1 MAITSQIS
9 GMTSS
14 SFFWHCFVSL
24 VKVSYWSNFYVSI
37 ITGFGVMTILFYK
50 GLTGNSEI
58 GNTPVSVLLN
68 IGVLGQVQNTK
79 YGTDVSNK
87 MLLKIQNA
95 RVTAFTISELLREN
109 QQGGGGKITPLPPRL
124 GLSSTYGVT
133 VMRANS
139 DHALCFLSWHFWQ
152 IFSSRAVQQWA
163 LQSKGCYGLCW
174 QYTAWKCPNT
184 QLFLVGIQSECGK
197 IRTRNNSV
205 FGHSSRSGRFKT
217 KFIETLSHLNLKSR

>member
-1 MAITSQIS
+1 
-9 GMTSS
+9 
-14 SFFWHCFVSL
+14 
-24 VKVSYWSNFYVSI
+24 
-37 ITGFGVMTILFYK
+37 MTILFYK

-109 QQGGGGKITPLPPRL
+109 QQGGGGGKITPLPPRL

-139 DHALCFLSWHFWQ
+139 DHALCFLS
-152 IFSSRAVQQWA
+152 
-163 LQSKGCYGLCW
+163 
-174 QYTAWKCPNT
+174 
-184 QLFLVGIQSECGK
+184 
-197 IRTRNNSV
+197 
-205 FGHSSRSGRFKT
+205 
-217 KFIETLSHLNLKSR
+217 